1 MMEDYLIS
9 KLEVLGDSDHN
20 LTSNAIYLIYK
31 IRPYILNI
39 SLERNC
45 VSVDFEL
52 TNNNKISNRL
62 GCHIVHPR
70 FFFKKIA
77 FFCASPKFVDA
88 ELKNRATPIDGQD
101 ASY

>member
-39 SLERNC
+39 SLERNY

-52 TNNNKISNRL
+52 TNNNQISLHADYYIYFNI
-62 GCHIVHPR
+62 GGEEGVSIE
-70 FFFKKIA
+70 FN
-77 FFCASPKFVDA
+77 
-88 ELKNRATPIDGQD
+88 EKNLDDIKTLLQKNI
-101 ASY
+101 